1 MGKLKTHEDFIKELE
16 IKNKGFNKIF
26 NVTGTYENANK
37 KIEVI
42 TKYGFCEVSP
52 NSLLRGYS
60 PTISSAKDIN
70 DFCKKMF
77 VEVHGN
83 LYDYSDVEYIR
94 SKTKVKINC
103 KKHGCFHQIPK
114 EHIKG
119 SGCPTCSK
127 LINSFSFEQWKDIN
141 KDNKAILY
149 VIECSNTE
157 ESFIKVGITSLST
170 KERYKGVIRM
180 PYPYS
185 IVYELATYNRKLIWD
200 IEKEVKE
207 SFKKYNTKLK
217 FKGSSQEC
225 FDIRDKD
232 NILKLI
238 NLKINEAIRRD

>member
-1 MGKLKTHEDFIKELE
+1 VGKLKTHENFIKELE
-16 IKNKGFNKIF
+16 IKNKGFNKTF

-42 TKYGFCEVSP
+42 TKYGSCEVSP
-52 NSLLRGYS
+52 NSLLRDYL
-60 PTISSAKDIN
+60 PTISSAKNRN
-70 DFCKKMF
+70 DFCIKMF
-77 VEVHGN
+77 TEVHGN
-83 LYDYSDVEYIR
+83 LYDYSDVEYVR

-103 KKHGCFHQIPK
+103 KKHGCFYQIPK
-114 EHIKG
+114 EHLKG
-119 SGCPTCSK
+119 SGCPICAK

-170 KERYKGVIRM
+170 KERYKGAIRM

-185 IVYELATYNRKLIWD
+185 IVYELATYNRKLVWD
-200 IEKEVKE
+200 TEKEVKE
-207 SFKKYNTKLK
+207 FFKKYNTKLK